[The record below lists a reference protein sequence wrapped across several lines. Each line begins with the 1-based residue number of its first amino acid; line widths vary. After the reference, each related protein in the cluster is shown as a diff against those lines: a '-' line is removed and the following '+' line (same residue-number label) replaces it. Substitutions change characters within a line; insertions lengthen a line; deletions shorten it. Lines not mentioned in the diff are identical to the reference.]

1 VDQNFKRRP
10 IMGNQAPRRIVFID
24 KKFQANFILKFL
36 GLLLAGTA
44 LFNVAAY
51 LILNRRLEGSLYN
64 AHMTIKS
71 VGEILLPSLLSLSVV
86 FLLLLSVVI
95 LMMTLFVSHLI
106 AGPLYAIRRYIER
119 IGEGE
124 LDFEA
129 RLRSKD
135 QTTPLALT
143 LSDTMQVLN
152 TRISTIQA
160 AAKEIHESARDL
172 AGAVETLEGK
182 DDATSGTTARIAALS
197 AKLVDEAEF
206 FKTRTGDPRP

>member
-1 VDQNFKRRP
+1 
-10 IMGNQAPRRIVFID
+10 MGNQAPRRILFID
-24 KKFQANFILKFL
+24 RKFQANFILKFL
-36 GLLLAGTA
+36 ALLLAGTA

-86 FLLLLSVVI
+86 FLLLLGAAI

-124 LDFEA
+124 LDFNA

-152 TRISTIQA
+152 TRIASIQTVA
-160 AAKEIHESARDL
+160 TEIHESACGL
-172 AGAVETLEGK
+172 AAEDPGAGEEAAEG
-182 DDATSGTTARIAALS
+182 GTARIAALS
-197 AKLVDEAEF
+197 SKLVDEANF

>member
-1 VDQNFKRRP
+1 
-10 IMGNQAPRRIVFID
+10 MGNQAPRRIIFID
-24 KKFQANFILKFL
+24 RKFQASFILKFL

-51 LILNRRLEGSLYN
+51 IILNRRLEGSLYN

-71 VGEILLPSLLSLSVV
+71 VGEILLPSLVSLSVV
-86 FLLLLSVVI
+86 FLLLLGGAI

-124 LDFEA
+124 LDFDA

-152 TRISTIQA
+152 TRIASIQIKA
-160 AAKEIHESARDL
+160 REINESARAL
-172 AGAVETLEGK
+172 TGGAGEDAAGQEEAV
-182 DDATSGTTARIAALS
+182 AHRTARITALS
-197 AKLVDEAEF
+197 SKLVDEAGF